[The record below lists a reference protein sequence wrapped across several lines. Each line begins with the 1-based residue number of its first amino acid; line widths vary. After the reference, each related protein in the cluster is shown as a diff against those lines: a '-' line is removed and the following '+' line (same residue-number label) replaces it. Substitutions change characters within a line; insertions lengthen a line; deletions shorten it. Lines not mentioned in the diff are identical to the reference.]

1 MCNLEKCS
9 FAALVGRV
17 MQTNLGFMNQV
28 QLPKLINQSVPVL
41 GLHGKVLVKRGCM
54 EGFSEQSSVLP
65 HIRAEPLQLLREGP
79 VAAGPEI

>member
-41 GLHGKVLVKRGCM
+41 GLHGKVLV
-54 EGFSEQSSVLP
+54 
-65 HIRAEPLQLLREGP
+65 
-79 VAAGPEI
+79 AGGL